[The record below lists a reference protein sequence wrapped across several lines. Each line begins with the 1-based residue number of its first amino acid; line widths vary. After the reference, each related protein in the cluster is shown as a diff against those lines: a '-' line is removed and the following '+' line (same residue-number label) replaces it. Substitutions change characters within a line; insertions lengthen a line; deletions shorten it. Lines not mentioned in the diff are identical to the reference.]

1 MFDNELMLR
10 NTSDGSLEASEQA
23 ERWIDFGGP
32 DVKALTYD
40 VVVPAIVA
48 EADTLD
54 VIIQVS
60 ATDGG
65 AVLDTFTLP
74 QITGMATAIGV
85 FRITFKTPHRWR
97 RQYNTV
103 AGVAPVFGIVLI
115 GPQMGGEYDQF

>member
-1 MFDNELMLR
+1 MFDDELMLR
-10 NTSDGSLEASEQA
+10 DAADGTLAASEQA
-23 ERWIDFGGP
+23 ESWVDFGGP

-40 VVVPAIVA
+40 IVVPEIVA
-48 EADTLD
+48 TADTLD

-74 QITGMATAIGV
+74 QITGAATAVGV

-103 AGVAPVFGIVLI
+103 AGVAPDFGVVII
-115 GPQMGGEYDQF
+115 GPQLGGEYDQF